1 MTSSLGSPFRPG
13 ARRLCAGLL
22 LSACV
27 IWPAGARAQ
36 VESPVVGQ
44 PLKLAP
50 LITPEPESGAGQ
62 SVPGAAG
69 AAGAAAVQPET
80 GLGTALP
87 EPTPQIEGIEINR
100 LNEMDPEAVGIL
112 DPAAGGLGGD
122 LWRGSERS
130 TIERLLPRLPG
141 SMNSITMRELARR
154 LLLSNAAPPA
164 SQAGGLDSR
173 TTNLLA
179 LRVSRLAAM
188 GDFDGLT
195 GLLDVAPQRYDSEA
209 VARARVE
216 TLFLDGRG
224 GSACQEVRHRVTEFE
239 GSTYWR
245 KSLVFCQILLE
256 DLDAAQLG
264 LGLLREEGA
273 TEQDPAFF
281 QLADNLLG
289 LRTDGPPA
297 APASALHLAM
307 LQASGGPL
315 PPELANGASPGL
327 AVLMARAKGN
337 SLPQRAAAAERSV
350 VNGLMEPEELAELYL
365 EFSFE
370 ADQRANAIS
379 SAEQLEGPERR
390 ALLYQA
396 ALAQDV
402 PAARAELLNV
412 ALADAHQQGTYTLMA
427 RVLLSMI
434 GEIPLQPEL
443 AWFAESAGRALYA
456 AGQFE
461 QASGW
466 LTLARQESLLNSQ
479 AAVAVAALWP
489 YSRLAGTTAFS
500 WKGDLA
506 TWAEARPGATPEETA
521 SRQLLLRVIFQALG
535 HSDSMTWA
543 DLVGVAP
550 PEGDAGPQPDT
561 ALIYALSEAS
571 QLGRRG
577 ETVLLSLLALG
588 DGGPGATHP
597 LVLHEVLRAL
607 TRVDLGYEA
616 RLLAIEA
623 AVANGI

>member
-1 MTSSLGSPFRPG
+1 MT
-13 ARRLCAGLL
+13 
-22 LSACV
+22 
-27 IWPAGARAQ
+27 WPAGAWAQ
-36 VESPVVGQ
+36 EDTPVVGQ

-50 LITPEPESGAGQ
+50 LVTPESEGGGQTLPGTAGTTGTAGGTVGGALGTT
-62 SVPGAAG
+62 
-69 AAGAAAVQPET
+69 QPET
-80 GLGTALP
+80 GFGAALQ
-87 EPTPQIEGIEINR
+87 EPTPQIQGIEVNR
-100 LNEMDPEAVGIL
+100 LGEMDPEAVGIL
-112 DPAAGGLGGD
+112 DPSAGGLGGD
-122 LWRGSERS
+122 LWRGSDRR

-164 SQAGGLDSR
+164 SQTASLDSR
-173 TTNLLA
+173 ATNLLA

-224 GSACQEVRHRVTEFE
+224 EVACQEVRHRVSEFE
-239 GSTYWR
+239 GSAYWR
-245 KSLVFCQILLE
+245 KALVFCQILLE
-256 DLDAAQLG
+256 DFDAAQLG
-264 LGLLREEGA
+264 LGLLREEGLA
-273 TEQDPAFF
+273 EQDPAFF
-281 QLADNLLG
+281 QLADKLLG
-289 LRTDGPPA
+289 LSKDAPSA
-297 APASALHLAM
+297 APGSALHLAM

-315 PPELANGASPGL
+315 PAELGKGASPGL

-337 SLPQRAAAAERSV
+337 SLAQRAEAAERAAA
-350 VNGLMEPEELAELYL
+350 NGLMEPEELAEIYL
-365 EFSFE
+365 EFSFA

-412 ALADAHQQGTYTLMA
+412 ALADARRQGTYPLTA
-427 RVLLSMI
+427 RVLL
-434 GEIPLQPEL
+434 PLISEL
-443 AWFAESAGRALYA
+443 PRQAELSWFSESAGRALFS
-456 AGQFE
+456 AGRFGE
-461 QASGW
+461 ASGW
-466 LTLARQESLLNSQ
+466 LTLARQESLIDSQ

-489 YSRLAGTTAFS
+489 YSRLAGMNTPS

-506 TWAEARPGATPEETA
+506 AWAEARPGASPEETA
-521 SRQLLLRVIFQALG
+521 VRQLFLRVVYQALG
-535 HSDSMTWA
+535 NSDTLSWS
-543 DLVGVAP
+543 DLVGVQP
-550 PEGDAGPQPDT
+550 PEGGGGPQPDT

-588 DGGPGATHP
+588 EGGPGQCHP

-607 TRVDLGYEA
+607 TRVDLGHEA

-623 AVANGI
+623 AVAHGI